1 MNLTARA
8 IEDPAPGPRS
18 GAPSLPYAN
27 DDGPRGGNGGV
38 PHQPLPDRHDPHAL
52 AKFLTCDGA
61 GSGSEAERDPAI
73 VDLRVGVGDE
83 LLPPDGEGRPY
94 NRECSGD
101 GDQYNENDPG
111 ALHGGIPPNPPS
123 AEPRIPLPPG
133 EQRHP
138 GNRAALYLRVS
149 TEDQDL
155 AGQERDLRL
164 EAERRGWEV
173 AAVYAEKVSGSGRV
187 EREEYDRLLRDLRRP
202 DPGWSVL
209 LVWALDRWSREER
222 FDRAVGAILDLEKG
236 GVRFSSLKEPYLSTP
251 ETDDASA
258 AFARNLLL
266 GVTASVAHFESRRKS
281 ERVRVAMREIRE
293 GRRPTRSGRP
303 PGRPRRVTPEK
314 VGRIMELRRQGL
326 KWREVAGRV
335 GLPAGTCASVWSKAR
350 SSTPGATAPES

>member
-1 MNLTARA
+1 MNITVGA

-18 GAPSLPYAN
+18 GAPSLPDAN

-52 AKFLTCDGA
+52 AKLLTCDGA
-61 GSGSEAERDPAI
+61 RSGSEAERDPPI

-83 LLPPDGEGRPY
+83 LLPPDDEGRPY
-94 NRECSGD
+94 NGEGSGD

-111 ALHGGIPPNPPS
+111 ALHGGIPPNLPS
-123 AEPRIPLPPG
+123 AERRIPLPPG
-133 EQRHP
+133 EQRLP

-155 AGQERDLRL
+155 AGQERDLL
-164 EAERRGWEV
+164 AEAERRGWEV
-173 AAVYAEKVSGSGRV
+173 VVIYDEKVSGTGRV
-187 EREEYDRLLRDLRRP
+187 ERTQYDQLLRDVARP
-202 DPGWSVL
+202 DRGWTIL

-222 FDRAVGAILDLEKG
+222 FDRAVGAILDLEKAG
-236 GVRFSSLKEPYLSTP
+236 LSFQSLKEPYLSTP
-251 ETDDASA
+251 PADDANA
-258 AFARNLLL
+258 TFARNLLL
-266 GVTASVAHFESRRKS
+266 GVTTSVAAFESRRKS